1 MSRNLTIAVGTL
13 LWLSFAVV
21 ALVHVA
27 VLDDWIGPAVA
38 VVIVTAVVAAYHARR
53 RAVRAS

>member
-1 MSRNLTIAVGTL
+1 MSRNLTIALGVL
-13 LWLSFAVV
+13 LWVSFGVV
-21 ALVHVA
+21 VLVHWL

>member
-27 VLDDWIGPAVA
+27 LGDWIGPAVA
-38 VVIVTAVVAAYHARR
+38 VVVVTAVVAAYHARR
-53 RAVRAS
+53 RSVRAL